1 MPKYV
6 SRKIVLNLI
15 ICLVLIS
22 SCAQAQDSER
32 LNQLAKDS
40 SAFNKFSDSCI
51 ASNSRDYLIVVYDRL
66 IVDGKLEMQ
75 PSHLHFLQSLYSSM
89 NRNSYTQNNYFVC
102 SYIGRIISKYHLD
115 ENTPIKYFNESINI
129 AKQLPN
135 KCLVPL
141 TYKYLSSFYSDVR
154 HDLLKAYEYNNIMIA
169 YFKQNKLNGI
179 VDCGVDANI
188 AASVISFYLED
199 YDRGIAQ
206 LNESIVIVNKLNKPK
221 RLYDLYK
228 RRSFYEMELHRYS
241 DVFKTIDTAEMI
253 IQNLSNKTE
262 LGNFINAIR
271 FNVFANQ
278 GKYEYAAEY
287 SKLVDAEQLKKDND
301 DYFDYMN
308 NIIKMNIGFNQFNN
322 ADENI
327 NKYSSLLKPWNIQ
340 RWRKLYE
347 AKYLL
352 AKKTN
357 DYKAALSAYEKFR
370 YYDDSVHRQKQ
381 NLVIM
386 DQQVKYETKE
396 KDNLL
401 KMEIKNNV
409 TYRLVLLCI
418 SIMACIII
426 ILIYVNFR
434 KSKKSVKKLTS
445 LNKTVNEQKYQVELA
460 LTQVEKAN
468 KDKDRILNVV
478 AHDLRNPIGAIANFL
493 DIAQVKYEHS
503 EEEEQILKTSQQAA
517 VHSLTL
523 INDLLEVNQMQ
534 EGNLV
539 LNKTKTNIKQLA
551 EQSIDYLRYKA
562 IAKQQTIILK
572 ADGDNFNINGDAEK
586 LQRVITNLVDNA
598 VKFSYIGKDVLVNIQ
613 QQQHHI
619 EISITD
625 SGVGIPP
632 NIIEQLFTA
641 SITVKRKGTNNEK
654 SNGLGLS
661 ICKQIIEAHNGKIL
675 VESEDGKGTCFT
687 VQLPFA

>member
-1 MPKYV
+1 M
-6 SRKIVLNLI
+6 RVLIFNLI
-15 ICLVLIS
+15 FCFTFIS
-22 SCAQAQDSER
+22 LKTDAQNNEQIS
-32 LNQLAKDS
+32 QLARDS
-40 SAFNKFSDSCI
+40 IAFNKFSDSCI
-51 ASNSRDYLIVVYDRL
+51 ANNAKDYLIEVYDKL
-66 IVDGKLEMQ
+66 IVDGKLETL
-75 PSHLHFLQSLYSSM
+75 PSHLRFLQSLYATM
-89 NRNSYTQNNYFVC
+89 DHNNYTQNNYFVC

-129 AKQLPN
+129 AEQLPN

-141 TYKYLSSFYSDVR
+141 TYKYLASFYSDVR
-154 HDLLKAYEYNNIMIA
+154 HNLLKTYEYNNMMIA
-169 YFKQNKLNGI
+169 YFKQNKMNGI
-179 VDCGVDANI
+179 IDCGVDANI
-188 AASVISFYLED
+188 GASVISFYLED
-199 YDRGIAQ
+199 YNRGIAQ
-206 LNESIVIVNKLNKPK
+206 LNESIAIVKKLNKPK

-228 RRSFYEMELHRYS
+228 RRSFYEMELLRYD
-241 DVFKTIDTAEMI
+241 DVLKTIDTAEI
-253 IQNLSNKTE
+253 IVQNLSNKQQ

-278 GKYEYAAEY
+278 GKYEDAAEY
-287 SKLVDAEQLKKDND
+287 SKVIDAEQLKQDND

-308 NIIKMNIGFNQFNN
+308 NVIKMNIFFNQFKD
-322 ADENI
+322 AEVNI
-327 NKYSSLLKPWNIQ
+327 EGYSSLLKPWNIQ

-347 AKYLL
+347 TKYLL

-357 DYKAALSAYEKFR
+357 DYQTALNAYEKFR

-381 NLVIM
+381 HLVIM

-401 KMEIKNNV
+401 KVEINNNAI
-409 TYRLVLLCI
+409 YRLVVICI
-418 SIMACIII
+418 SLMACIII
-426 ILIYVNFR
+426 LLIYINFKR
-434 KSKKSVKKLTS
+434 SKKSVKKLTL
-445 LNKTVNEQKYQVELA
+445 LNNTVNQQKNQVELA
-460 LTQVEKAN
+460 LIQVEKAN

-503 EEEEQILKTSQQAA
+503 EEEEQILRTSQQAA

-539 LNKTKTNIKQLA
+539 INKTRIDIKQLA
-551 EQSIDYLRYKA
+551 EQSIEYLRYKA
-562 IAKQQTIILK
+562 IAKQQTIILQAPEK
-572 ADGDNFNINGDAEK
+572 SYYVNADAEK
-586 LQRVITNLVDNA
+586 LQRVISNLIDNA
-598 VKFSYIGKDVLVNIQ
+598 VKFSYIGKEVMVNIHQ
-613 QQQHHI
+613 QQEQV

-625 SGVGIPP
+625 NGVGIPP

-661 ICKQIIEAHNGKIL
+661 ICKQIIEAHNGKIF
-675 VESEDGKGTCFT
+675 VESIEGKGTCFT
-687 VQLPFA
+687 VQLLV